1 MLATR
6 NRLVS
11 SISIA
16 LLVIQLIFQPL
27 SALAAATPT
36 TPTTATEI
44 ETAVSSD
51 QSVSD
56 SDSETS
62 NAVDQN
68 SSEPVAEKTT
78 ETKESSA
85 SSPAINDVPKE
96 ELASNHSDE
105 SKSTDPT
112 KETLLRDQT
121 PILDSVVN
129 GNLLAQGVAPNETP
143 ILREGISMSDEEVEN
158 KIVDLTRQ
166 ILLKEIELERFGI
179 HYDQEVA
186 KQGRWKGWRYGAF
199 QEINSSLGLTG
210 GIISV
215 HNRGRRLKTPTKVK
229 RDVQES
235 ANIIPMVGSII
246 GAGAAGL
253 EFGINE
259 YHMFEARRKGYSAK
273 KSRNTVLGLRNEIN
287 SLLDQRDKMLAA
299 ESASRTLAGRVE
311 LDQAEGQVLKDMRD
325 QNLQQFERFHIAKRR
340 LFAFQQMQLGFDI
353 FKNTTNAMGFYYAFR
368 SLHRRE
374 RIWNGY
380 AGVMFA
386 VSGGLTMM
394 GPVIS
399 RFYGKA
405 VSEHHR
411 HLLKPATDTAENATV
426 ERLKA
431 DHAALDRA
439 LQNTKLA
446 PEKVEVAVHRSTVYA
461 SGEKNFEDAISSSE
475 KARNKA
481 KLTATQNI
489 GAGAYV
495 GASKVA
501 SGILF
506 IYPGFNHRYNK
517 NSGLVAAR
525 GTNNN
530 LFAAG
535 VVGLPASAF
544 SIFDTLR
551 INVRGEITRH
561 QQLKSGKHPSQ
572 LAVARLK
579 QLDEL
584 ESKIK
589 ADAK

>member
-1 MLATR
+1 MLATG
-6 NRLVS
+6 NRLLKAS
-11 SISIA
+11 SIS
-16 LLVIQLIFQPL
+16 LLVIQLLFQPL
-27 SALAAATPT
+27 AAFAATTPPAT
-36 TPTTATEI
+36 TPIDATAT
-44 ETAVSSD
+44 SD
-51 QSVSD
+51 QSITKLAV
-56 SDSETS
+56 ETP
-62 NAVDQN
+62 NIVDQN
-68 SSEPVAEKTT
+68 SSTPTSDQKPEVK
-78 ETKESSA
+78 ETST
-85 SSPAINDVPKE
+85 SSPTTPTVPAE
-96 ELASNHSDE
+96 EIASNSSDD
-105 SKSTDPT
+105 SDSSDPT

-121 PILDSVVN
+121 PILNSVVN
-129 GNLLAQGVAPNETP
+129 GELLAQSNPANDTP

-158 KIVDLTRQ
+158 KINDLTKQ

-179 HYDQEVA
+179 HYNQEVA

-199 QEINSSLGLTG
+199 QELNSALGLTG

-215 HNRGRRLKTPTKVK
+215 HNRGRRLKEPLKVK

-235 ANIIPMVGSII
+235 ANIIPMVGAII

-259 YHMFEARRKGYSAK
+259 YHMFEAHKKGYSAK
-273 KSRNTVLGLRNEIN
+273 KSRNTVLRLRNEIN
-287 SLLDQRDKMLAA
+287 SLLDQRDKMLAQ

-311 LDQAEGQVLKDMRD
+311 LDTAEGQVLKDMRD

-340 LFAFQQMQLGFDI
+340 LFAFQQMQLGFDV
-353 FKNTTNAMGFYYAFR
+353 FKNTTNAMGCYYAFR

-374 RIWNGY
+374 RIYNGY
-380 AGVMFA
+380 AGIMFA
-386 VSGGLTMM
+386 VSGGLTMF

-399 RFYGKA
+399 RVYAKA

-426 ERLKA
+426 ARLKA
-431 DHAALDRA
+431 DHLALDKA
-439 LQNTKLA
+439 LENCKLA
-446 PEKVEVAVHRSTVYA
+446 PEKAQVAVHRSTVYA
-461 SGEKNFEDAISSSE
+461 SGEKTFEDAISSSE
-475 KARNKA
+475 KARDAA

-489 GAGAYV
+489 GAGMYV

-501 SGILF
+501 SGVLF

-517 NSGLVAAR
+517 NSGLTAAR

-544 SIFDTLR
+544 SILDTLR

-561 QQLKSGKHPSQ
+561 QQLKAGKHPSQ
-572 LAVARLK
+572 LAKARLA

-584 ESKIK
+584 ETQLKTDK
-589 ADAK
+589 